1 MPAGRIGWRPLAS
14 LLLGGLIF
22 ALAQAQIQRVK
33 RSQVNAEIMISL
45 PAFVQVVLAGG
56 DRYLA
61 ADWASIRALVTETS
75 RMGPEDFRVLAE
87 VQRDASWLNPAHED
101 NYYIA
106 AAILPWEG
114 QVDAAQ
120 AILRRATL
128 ARPFDVNPP
137 FYYAFHLV
145 QFFGDG
151 LGAADWLRQAATKLP
166 DPQQGLVLET
176 FAVRWLDRSQDIELA
191 ARIADDMA
199 ARTKRKDFATYLH
212 LRATRLRD
220 LAALRSA
227 ASVYREQY
235 GRPVK
240 ALSELVESGLVKSL
254 PADPVGSGF
263 ALDPN
268 GTPIF
273 ADRRRK

>member
-1 MPAGRIGWRPLAS
+1 MRRYPLS
-14 LLLGGLIF
+14 WLGLLLGCMVF
-22 ALAQAQIQRVK
+22 ALAQGQIQRVK
-33 RSQVNAEIMISL
+33 RSQVNAEIAISL
-45 PAFVQVVLAGG
+45 PSFIQVVLAGG

-61 ADWASIRALVTETS
+61 ASWSSIRALVTETI

-114 QVDAAQ
+114 QLEAAQ
-120 AILRRATL
+120 TILRRATL
-128 ARPFDVNPP
+128 SRPFDVSPP
-137 FYYAFHLV
+137 FYYAFNLV
-145 QFFGDG
+145 HFSGDG
-151 LGAADWLRQAATKLP
+151 LGAAVWLRQAAAKVPSPEQALM
-166 DPQQGLVLET
+166 LES

-199 ARTKRKDFATYLH
+199 ARTKRKDFAAYLH
-212 LRATRLRD
+212 LRAARLRD

-227 ASVYREQY
+227 ASIYRERH
-235 GRPVK
+235 GRSVK
-240 ALSELVESGLVKSL
+240 ALADLVESGLVKSL

-263 ALDPN
+263 ALDPT

-273 ADRRRK
+273 ADRPRK

>member
-1 MPAGRIGWRPLAS
+1 MSGMRIGWRSLAS
-14 LLLGGLIF
+14 LLLGGLVF
-22 ALAQAQIQRVK
+22 ALAQGQIQRVK
-33 RSQVNAEIMISL
+33 RSVVNAEIMVSL

-114 QVDAAQ
+114 QVDPAQ
-120 AILRRATL
+120 VILRRATL
-128 ARPFDVNPP
+128 ARPFDYNPP

-151 LGAADWLRQAATKLP
+151 LGAAAWLRQAAAKLP
-166 DPQQGLVLET
+166 DPQQALVLET

-199 ARTKRKDFATYLH
+199 AKTKRKDFAAYLH

-227 ASVYREQY
+227 AATFRERY
-235 GRPVK
+235 GRPLQS
-240 ALSELVESGLVKSL
+240 LSQLVDSGLVTRL
-254 PADPVGSGF
+254 PADPIGSGF
-263 ALDPN
+263 ALDAG

-273 ADRRRK
+273 AERPNK